1 MERIID
7 RLDKF
12 MKSSNLND
20 NQVTVQCNLSIGL
33 LGKARQ
39 GKSDLGKKAID
50 KILSIY
56 QNLNRTWL
64 LTGDGEMFI
73 KSDFSGNEVNGN
85 GNVLGNNNNV
95 HHCDVVNKLTDQNSR
110 LLSIIEEQMEV
121 IKNLSSR

>member
-64 LTGDGEMFI
+64 LTGDGKMFI

-110 LLSIIEEQMEV
+110 LLSIIEEQMQV
-121 IKNLSSR
+121 IKNLSSK

>member
-95 HHCDVVNKLTDQNSR
+95 RHCDVVNKLTDQNSR
-110 LLSIIEEQMEV
+110 LLSIIEEQMQV

>member
-110 LLSIIEEQMEV
+110 LLSIIEEQMQV
-121 IKNLSSR
+121 IKNLSSK

>member
-110 LLSIIEEQMEV
+110 LLSIIEEQMQV